1 MKLIK
6 QNNIGNF
13 FNKQNNNNNN
23 NRNKTHTQKK
33 RKKENEMKLLVPSP
47 ISFHFK
53 QSINQSYDQ

>member
-6 QNNIGNF
+6 QINIGHF

-23 NRNKTHTQKK
+23 SKKHTKK
-33 RKKENEMKLLVPSP
+33 KKKENEMKLLVPAP

>member
-13 FNKQNNNNNN
+13 FNKQNNNN

>member
-6 QNNIGNF
+6 QINIGHF
-13 FNKQNNNNNN
+13 LNKQNNNNNN
-23 NRNKTHTQKK
+23 KTHTKK
-33 RKKENEMKLLVPSP
+33 KKKEHGMKLLVPAP